1 MKSNKVTFV
10 RTVSLC
16 LTLIAAVSTL
26 KLYAQVGVGSKPPA
40 GAKLYFDGSKEML
53 DANWTTGDIV
63 STDKGQV
70 GDEPIQSFT
79 FSPRFGT
86 LISSGRFGT
95 GGIWI
100 GGMCLVATSEIKDH
114 VDLSDHPVLADL
126 RQRLFELLRSGRAKG
141 KMERLNWWQL
151 GNQ

>member
-1 MKSNKVTFV
+1 M
-10 RTVSLC
+10 
-16 LTLIAAVSTL
+16 TL
-26 KLYAQVGVGSKPPA
+26 A
-40 GAKLYFDGSKEML
+40 GGWKAWFLML

-151 GNQ
+151 GNQSTVVDYRRGWWYPRSLSRHWSGDVAFLS